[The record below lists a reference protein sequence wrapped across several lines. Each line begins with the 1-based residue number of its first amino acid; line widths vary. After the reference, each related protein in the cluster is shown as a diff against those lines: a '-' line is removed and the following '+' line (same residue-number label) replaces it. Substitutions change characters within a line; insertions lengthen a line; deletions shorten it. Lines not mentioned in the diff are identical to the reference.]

1 MSYQKKR
8 RLSCIVVLLFVLLA
22 YICRFIETDNELIQ
36 TLADQCRA
44 CTYLGI
50 YCAWVIYLNKH
61 VVQKKVRQYLT
72 AIGCLMVCWFFLR
85 TVKYHILLDPLGGH
99 ICWYLYY
106 IPMILIPTFGLSAT
120 LLMDGA
126 EKKTTKWI
134 TGILLFFSVVLIVC
148 VLTNDLHQQVFR
160 FEGPV
165 PYSDKNYSYG
175 ILFML
180 IQFWIIACL
189 VIMEI
194 LLVKKSRI
202 PDRKRFWLPVIPG
215 LLLLGWNIANL
226 LRLPFIKTFAGD
238 MTAICCLLMAAI
250 FQGCILCGLI
260 QTNSRYF
267 ELFQATGGLDAEI
280 TDNSFRRYYFSGEFP
295 ELSKDL
301 RDSIIAKSS
310 VQERGIRINHL
321 PVKGGH
327 LFWSE
332 DISVL
337 LDQYQDIQ
345 EQQEELTA
353 RNQLLR
359 KTYKKEAERR
369 KLEEQNRLLN
379 IIQSQTSR
387 QYELLSHYMEKL
399 EQTES
404 REEYELILSK
414 IVVVGTYLK
423 RRKNL
428 MLTRYSSREDSLTMA
443 DLKQSLAES
452 CENLKLCEIKAAY
465 FVQDKEKQLRAD
477 DVLKCYDFFEW
488 LIEQLFDVMNSV
500 FFRVTQI
507 EEKLQISVHITSQED
522 IRPYLTEKQGLL
534 IEQEEEQEWFIRCP
548 VS

>member
-8 RLSCIVVLLFVLLA
+8 MLSCIVVLLFVLLA

-36 TLADQCRA
+36 TLADQCRT

-61 VVQKKVRQYLT
+61 VVQKKMRQYLT

-120 LLMDGA
+120 LLMDGE

-488 LIEQLFDVMNSV
+488 LVEQLFDVMNSV
-500 FFRVTQI
+500 FFRVTHI
-507 EEKLQISVHITSQED
+507 EEKLQISVHIVSQED
-522 IRPYLTEKQGLL
+522 IRPYLAEKPGLL

>member
-345 EQQEELTA
+345 EQQVELTA

-500 FFRVTQI
+500 FFRVTHI
-507 EEKLQISVHITSQED
+507 EEKLQISVHIVSQED
-522 IRPYLTEKQGLL
+522 IRPYLAEKPGLL

>member
-369 KLEEQNRLLN
+369 KLEEQNRLLK
-379 IIQSQTSR
+379 IRHSQTSR

-488 LIEQLFDVMNSV
+488 LVEQLFDVMNSV

-522 IRPYLTEKQGLL
+522 LRPYLTEKQGLL

>member
-61 VVQKKVRQYLT
+61 VVQKRVRQYLT

-301 RDSIIAKSS
+301 RDSIIAKLS

-500 FFRVTQI
+500 FFRVTHI
-507 EEKLQISVHITSQED
+507 EEKLQISVHIVSQED
-522 IRPYLTEKQGLL
+522 IRPYLAEKPGLL

>member
-36 TLADQCRA
+36 TLADQCRT

-61 VVQKKVRQYLT
+61 VVQKKMRQYLT

-106 IPMILIPTFGLSAT
+106 IPMILIPTFGLAAT

-148 VLTNDLHQQVFR
+148 VLTNDLHQRVFR

-180 IQFWIIACL
+180 VQLWIIACL

-202 PDRKRFWLPVIPG
+202 PDRKQFWLPIIPG
-215 LLLLGWNIANL
+215 MLLLGWNIANL
-226 LRLPFIKTFAGD
+226 LDLPFVKTFAGD

-280 TDNSFRRYYFSGEFP
+280 TDDSFRRYYFSGEFP

-399 EQTES
+399 EQTDS

-414 IVVVGTYLK
+414 IVVIGTYLK
-423 RRKNL
+423 RWKNL

-488 LIEQLFDVMNSV
+488 LVEQLFDVMNSV
-500 FFRVTQI
+500 FFRVTHI
-507 EEKLQISVHITSQED
+507 EEKLQISVHIVSQED
-522 IRPYLTEKQGLL
+522 IRPYLAEKPGLL

>member
-120 LLMDGA
+120 LLMDGE

-160 FEGPV
+160 FEGPI

-202 PDRKRFWLPVIPG
+202 PGRKRFWLPVIPG

-238 MTAICCLLMAAI
+238 MTAICCLFMAAI

-280 TDNSFRRYYFSGEFP
+280 PDNSFRRYYFSGEFP

-488 LIEQLFDVMNSV
+488 LVEQLFDVMNSV
-500 FFRVTQI
+500 FFRVTHI
-507 EEKLQISVHITSQED
+507 EEKLQISVHIVSQED
-522 IRPYLTEKQGLL
+522 IRPYLAEKPGLL

>member
-8 RLSCIVVLLFVLLA
+8 MLSCIVVLLFVLLA

-36 TLADQCRA
+36 TLADQCRT

-61 VVQKKVRQYLT
+61 VVQKKMRQYLT

-120 LLMDGA
+120 LLMDGE

-160 FEGPV
+160 FEGPI
-165 PYSDKNYSYG
+165 PYSDKNYGYG

-180 IQFWIIACL
+180 IQLWIIACL

-226 LRLPFIKTFAGD
+226 LGLPFVKTFAGD

-280 TDNSFRRYYFSGEFP
+280 TDDSFRRYYFSGEFP

-359 KTYKKEAERR
+359 KTYKKEADRR

-404 REEYELILSK
+404 RDEYELILSK

-423 RRKNL
+423 RWKNL

-488 LIEQLFDVMNSV
+488 LVEQLFDVMNSV

-522 IRPYLTEKQGLL
+522 IRPYLTEKPGLL

>member
-126 EKKTTKWI
+126 EKKTTKSI

-488 LIEQLFDVMNSV
+488 LVEQLFDVMNSV

>member
-36 TLADQCRA
+36 TLADQCRT

-61 VVQKKVRQYLT
+61 VVQKKMRQYLT

-120 LLMDGA
+120 LLMDGE

-134 TGILLFFSVVLIVC
+134 TGTLLFFSVVLIVC
-148 VLTNDLHQQVFR
+148 VLTNDLHQRVFR

-180 IQFWIIACL
+180 IQLWIIACL

-280 TDNSFRRYYFSGEFP
+280 TDDSFRRYYFSGEFP

-399 EQTES
+399 EQTDS

-414 IVVVGTYLK
+414 IVVIGTYLK
-423 RRKNL
+423 RWKNL

-488 LIEQLFDVMNSV
+488 LVEQLFDVMNSV
-500 FFRVTQI
+500 FFRVTHI
-507 EEKLQISVHITSQED
+507 EEKLQISVHIVSQED
-522 IRPYLTEKQGLL
+522 IRPYLAEKPGLL

>member
-189 VIMEI
+189 AIMEI

-488 LIEQLFDVMNSV
+488 LLEQLFDVMNSV
-500 FFRVTQI
+500 FFRVTHI
-507 EEKLQISVHITSQED
+507 EEKLQISVHIVSQED
-522 IRPYLTEKQGLL
+522 IRPYLAEKPGLL

>member
-120 LLMDGA
+120 LLIDEA

-327 LFWSE
+327 LFWAE

-423 RRKNL
+423 RWKNL

-465 FVQDKEKQLRAD
+465 FLQDKEKLLHAD

-488 LIEQLFDVMNSV
+488 LVEQLFDVMNSV

-522 IRPYLTEKQGLL
+522 IRPYLTEKPGLL

>member
-8 RLSCIVVLLFVLLA
+8 RLSCIIVLLFVLLA
-22 YICRFIETDNELIQ
+22 YICRFIKTDNELIQ

-61 VVQKKVRQYLT
+61 VVQKKMRQYLT

-120 LLMDGA
+120 LLMDGE

-301 RDSIIAKSS
+301 RDSIIAKLS

-500 FFRVTQI
+500 FFRVTHI
-507 EEKLQISVHITSQED
+507 EEKLQISVHIVSQED
-522 IRPYLTEKQGLL
+522 IRPYLAEKPGLL

>member
-8 RLSCIVVLLFVLLA
+8 MLSCIVVLLFVLLA

-36 TLADQCRA
+36 TLADQCRT

-61 VVQKKVRQYLT
+61 VVQKKMRQYLT

-120 LLMDGA
+120 LLMDGE

-165 PYSDKNYSYG
+165 PYSDKNYGYG

-180 IQFWIIACL
+180 IQLWIIACL

-215 LLLLGWNIANL
+215 MLLLGWNIANL
-226 LRLPFIKTFAGD
+226 LGLPFVKTFAGD

-280 TDNSFRRYYFSGEFP
+280 TDDSFRRYYFSGEFP

-359 KTYKKEAERR
+359 KTYKKEADRR

-387 QYELLSHYMEKL
+387 QYELLSHYIEKL
-399 EQTES
+399 EQTDS

-423 RRKNL
+423 RWKNL

-488 LIEQLFDVMNSV
+488 LVEQLFDVMNSV

-522 IRPYLTEKQGLL
+522 IRPYLAEKPGLL

>member
-8 RLSCIVVLLFVLLA
+8 MLSCIVVLLFVLLA

-36 TLADQCRA
+36 TLADQCRT

-61 VVQKKVRQYLT
+61 VVQKKMRQYLT

-85 TVKYHILLDPLGGH
+85 TVKYHIFLDPLGGH

-120 LLMDGA
+120 LLMDGE

-165 PYSDKNYSYG
+165 PYSDKNYGYG

-180 IQFWIIACL
+180 VQLWIIACL

-202 PDRKRFWLPVIPG
+202 PDRKQFWLPVIPG
-215 LLLLGWNIANL
+215 MLLLGWNIANL
-226 LRLPFIKTFAGD
+226 LGLPFVKTFAGD

-280 TDNSFRRYYFSGEFP
+280 TDDSFRRYYFSGEFP

-369 KLEEQNRLLN
+369 QLEEQNRILN

-399 EQTES
+399 EQTDS

-423 RRKNL
+423 RWKNL

-465 FVQDKEKQLRAD
+465 FVQDKDKQLRAD

-488 LIEQLFDVMNSV
+488 LVEQLFDVMNSV
-500 FFRVTQI
+500 FFCVTQI
-507 EEKLQISVHITSQED
+507 EEKLQISVHIMSQED
-522 IRPYLTEKQGLL
+522 IRPYLTEKPGLL

>member
-160 FEGPV
+160 FERPV

-488 LIEQLFDVMNSV
+488 LVEQLFDVMNSV
-500 FFRVTQI
+500 FFRVTHI
-507 EEKLQISVHITSQED
+507 EEKLQISVHIVSQED
-522 IRPYLTEKQGLL
+522 IRPYLAEKPGLL

>member
-8 RLSCIVVLLFVLLA
+8 TLSCIVVLLFVLLA
-22 YICRFIETDNELIQ
+22 YICRFIKTDSELIQ
-36 TLADQCRA
+36 TLADQCRT

-61 VVQKKVRQYLT
+61 VVQKKMRQYLT

-126 EKKTTKWI
+126 EKKTTKSI

-488 LIEQLFDVMNSV
+488 LVEQLFDVMNSV
-500 FFRVTQI
+500 FFRVTHI
-507 EEKLQISVHITSQED
+507 EEKLQISVHIVSQED
-522 IRPYLTEKQGLL
+522 IRPYLAEKPGLL

>member
-387 QYELLSHYMEKL
+387 QYELLSHYMDKL

-488 LIEQLFDVMNSV
+488 LVEQLFDVMNSV
-500 FFRVTQI
+500 FFRVTHI
-507 EEKLQISVHITSQED
+507 EEKLQISVHIVSQED
-522 IRPYLTEKQGLL
+522 IRPYLAEKPGLL

>member
-134 TGILLFFSVVLIVC
+134 TGILLFFSMVLIVC

-310 VQERGIRINHL
+310 VQERGIRINHI
-321 PVKGGH
+321 PVKGGY

-488 LIEQLFDVMNSV
+488 LVEQLFDVMNSV
-500 FFRVTQI
+500 FFRVTHI
-507 EEKLQISVHITSQED
+507 EEKLQISVHIVSQED
-522 IRPYLTEKQGLL
+522 IRPYLAEKPGLL

>member
-180 IQFWIIACL
+180 IQLWIIACL

-477 DVLKCYDFFEW
+477 DVLKCYNFFEW
-488 LIEQLFDVMNSV
+488 LLEQLFDVMNSV
-500 FFRVTQI
+500 FFRVTHI
-507 EEKLQISVHITSQED
+507 EEKLQISVHIVSQED
-522 IRPYLTEKQGLL
+522 IRPYLAEKPGLL

>member
-8 RLSCIVVLLFVLLA
+8 TLSCIVVLLFVLLA
-22 YICRFIETDNELIQ
+22 YICRFIKTDSELIQ
-36 TLADQCRA
+36 TLADQCRT

-61 VVQKKVRQYLT
+61 VVQKKMRQYLT

-85 TVKYHILLDPLGGH
+85 TVKYHILLDPLGEH

-120 LLMDGA
+120 LLMDGE

-160 FEGPV
+160 FEGPI

-280 TDNSFRRYYFSGEFP
+280 TDDSFRRYYFSGEFP

-327 LFWSE
+327 LFWAE

-387 QYELLSHYMEKL
+387 QYELLSHYMENL

-423 RRKNL
+423 RWKNL
-428 MLTRYSSREDSLTMA
+428 MLTKYSFREDSLTMA

-465 FVQDKEKQLRAD
+465 FLQDKEKLLHAD

-488 LIEQLFDVMNSV
+488 LVEQLFDVMNSV

>member
-8 RLSCIVVLLFVLLA
+8 MLSCIVVLLFVLLA

-36 TLADQCRA
+36 TLADQCRT

-61 VVQKKVRQYLT
+61 VVQKKMRQYLT

-106 IPMILIPTFGLSAT
+106 IPMILIPTFGLAAT

-148 VLTNDLHQQVFR
+148 VLTNDLHQRVFR

-180 IQFWIIACL
+180 IQLWIIACL

-280 TDNSFRRYYFSGEFP
+280 TDDSFRRYYFSGEFP

-399 EQTES
+399 EQTDS

-423 RRKNL
+423 RWKNL

-488 LIEQLFDVMNSV
+488 LVEQLFDVMNSV
-500 FFRVTQI
+500 FFRVTHI
-507 EEKLQISVHITSQED
+507 EEKLQISVHIVSQED
-522 IRPYLTEKQGLL
+522 IRPYLAEKPGLL

>member
-61 VVQKKVRQYLT
+61 VVQKRVRQYLT

-428 MLTRYSSREDSLTMA
+428 MLTRYSSREDSPTMA

-500 FFRVTQI
+500 FFRVTHI
-507 EEKLQISVHITSQED
+507 EEKLQISVHIVSQED
-522 IRPYLTEKQGLL
+522 IRPYLAEKPGLL

>member
-126 EKKTTKWI
+126 EKKTTKSI

-428 MLTRYSSREDSLTMA
+428 MLTRYSSWEDSLTMA

-488 LIEQLFDVMNSV
+488 LVEQLFDVMNSV
-500 FFRVTQI
+500 FFRVTHI
-507 EEKLQISVHITSQED
+507 EEKLQISVHIVSQED
-522 IRPYLTEKQGLL
+522 IRPYLAEKPGLL

>member
-8 RLSCIVVLLFVLLA
+8 RLSCIIVLLFVLLA
-22 YICRFIETDNELIQ
+22 YICRFIKTDNELIQ

-61 VVQKKVRQYLT
+61 VVQKKMRQYLT

-120 LLMDGA
+120 LLMDGE

-160 FEGPV
+160 FEGPI

-238 MTAICCLLMAAI
+238 MTAICCLFMAAI

-301 RDSIIAKSS
+301 RDSIIAKLS

-488 LIEQLFDVMNSV
+488 LVEQLFDVMNSV
-500 FFRVTQI
+500 FFRVTHI
-507 EEKLQISVHITSQED
+507 EEKLQISVHIVSQED
-522 IRPYLTEKQGLL
+522 IRPYLAEKPGLL

>member
-22 YICRFIETDNELIQ
+22 YICRFIETDSELIQ

-61 VVQKKVRQYLT
+61 VVQKKMRQYLT

-180 IQFWIIACL
+180 IQLWIIACL

-280 TDNSFRRYYFSGEFP
+280 TDDSFRRYYFSGDFP

-359 KTYKKEAERR
+359 KTYKKEADRR

-399 EQTES
+399 EQTDS

-414 IVVVGTYLK
+414 IVVIGTYLK
-423 RRKNL
+423 RWKNL

-488 LIEQLFDVMNSV
+488 LVEQLFDVMNSV
-500 FFRVTQI
+500 FFRVTHI
-507 EEKLQISVHITSQED
+507 EEKLQISVHIVSQED
-522 IRPYLTEKQGLL
+522 IRPYLAEKPGLL

>member
-226 LRLPFIKTFAGD
+226 LGLPFIKTFAGD

-260 QTNSRYF
+260 QTNGRYF

-280 TDNSFRRYYFSGEFP
+280 TDNTFRRYYFSGEFP

-488 LIEQLFDVMNSV
+488 LLEQLFDVMNSV
-500 FFRVTQI
+500 FFRVTHI
-507 EEKLQISVHITSQED
+507 EEKLQISVHIVSQED
-522 IRPYLTEKQGLL
+522 IRPYLAEKPGLL

>member
-280 TDNSFRRYYFSGEFP
+280 TDDSFRRYYFSGEFP

-359 KTYKKEAERR
+359 KNYKKEADRR

-488 LIEQLFDVMNSV
+488 LVEQLFDVMNSV
-500 FFRVTQI
+500 FFRVTHI
-507 EEKLQISVHITSQED
+507 EEKLQISVHIVSQED
-522 IRPYLTEKQGLL
+522 IRPYLAEKPGLL